1 MRQIIV
7 LAACCFAILITVAPA
22 TATSYRHHG
31 RAHAV
36 HPYVVHP
43 SRFADPGLVPN
54 PLLDFYRRNNICAID
69 EGNGRATRCD

>member
-31 RAHAV
+31 RAHAT

-54 PLLDFYRRNNICAID
+54 PLLDFYRRYNICAID